1 MTCVLKKANQWNTLI
16 YLEKA
21 ALLVCVSVGQYIK
34 CILVCRMY
42 LTDYTSWKLVLHG
55 YDVHV

>member
-1 MTCVLKKANQWNTLI
+1 MEHTLV
-16 YLEKA
+16 YLEQA
-21 ALLVCVSVGQYIK
+21 ALLVCVSVGENIK
-34 CILVCRMY
+34 GILVCGVD